1 MTRCFV
7 AIKASINI
15 GQEVTHAKLLLR
27 IRYDLSKFETT
38 WLCAN
43 LKDALGFAVTE
54 LDRLSGWLDSFVAKL
69 LMRSKGDTRDE
80 WMIVGPGAS

>member
-54 LDRLSGWLDSFVAKL
+54 LNRLSGWLDSFVAKL
-69 LMRSKGDTRDE
+69 LMGSKGNTRDE